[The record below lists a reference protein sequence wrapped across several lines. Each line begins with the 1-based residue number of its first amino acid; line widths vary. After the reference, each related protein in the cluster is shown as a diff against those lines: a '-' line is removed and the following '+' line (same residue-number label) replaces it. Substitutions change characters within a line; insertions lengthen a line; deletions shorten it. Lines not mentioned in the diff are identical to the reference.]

1 MAALPDLDA
10 SVPTMVPSADL
21 LPDVLP
27 TDRLNARGMAQR
39 ELRDELRHINN
50 VGNVGTVLHAL
61 ALSFGVVA
69 LAGYLN
75 TWWAYVLAFIM
86 LGGGHARLNI
96 LGHESAHRLLF
107 SNRMATI
114 SSVGC
119 SPIPHFRR

>member
-50 VGNVGTVLHAL
+50 VGNVGT
-61 ALSFGVVA
+61 
-69 LAGYLN
+69 
-75 TWWAYVLAFIM
+75 
-86 LGGGHARLNI
+86 
-96 LGHESAHRLLF
+96 
-107 SNRMATI
+107 
-114 SSVGC
+114 
-119 SPIPHFRR
+119 